1 MHEIWLCK
9 SILEIIQQ
17 KVREKKCARVK
28 KVYLEM
34 GALTAI
40 DKSSLIFSFTVITQG
55 TVAENAE
62 LEIINIPG
70 EGLCNAC
77 QTNVPLNQ
85 YYDLCQLCGNAILTI
100 IKGEELHV
108 KSMEVE

>member
-9 SILEIIQQ
+9 SILEIIHQ
-17 KVREKKCARVK
+17 KVREKNCVRVK

-34 GALTAI
+34 GALAAI
-40 DKSSLIFSFTVITQG
+40 DKSSLILSFTVITQG

-62 LEIINIPG
+62 LEIINVPG
-70 EGLCNAC
+70 EGLCTTC
-77 QTNVPLNQ
+77 QINVPLNQ
-85 YYDLCQLCGNAILTI
+85 YFDLCRSCGNAILTI
-100 IKGEELHV
+100 IKGEELRV